1 MLGAVIQTVQYRFL
15 AEFRSFLS
23 ESWAT
28 MELRH
33 LRSFLTVARERSFTR
48 AAERLHM
55 AQPPLSQRI
64 RQLEQE
70 LGVVLFERHTRRV
83 TLRHAGQ
90 VFLDDIEKLLGQL
103 DQAVEACRRADRGS
117 TGSLRVGYSGRA
129 SHLLLPRLIHAF
141 RTRFPDVQLDLVG
154 PSPSGTQKAQ
164 LLDDALDVA
173 LCFLPLDEPG
183 IATRSLASIE
193 FVLALP
199 ATHARA
205 GDDQVPL
212 AELAGDAFVAY
223 PANQGFLL
231 RDAMDAECAR
241 AGFTPRVLRESET
254 SQVLLCLVAAGVGAS
269 IVPRELQYQEEIAG
283 VVFKPL
289 GAGAVRLSHGMAWLK
304 GNTNPALRNLLALE
318 LAVTG
323 A

>member
-1 MLGAVIQTVQYRFL
+1 
-15 AEFRSFLS
+15 
-23 ESWAT
+23 

-33 LRSFLTVARERSFTR
+33 LRSFLAVARERSFTR

-83 TLRHAGQ
+83 TLSHAGQ
-90 VFLDDIEKLLGQL
+90 VFADEVDKLLGQL
-103 DQAVEACRRADRGS
+103 EQAVEACRRADRGA

-141 RTRFPDVQLDLVG
+141 RTRFPDVLLDLVG
-154 PSPSGTQKAQ
+154 PSPSGTLRTQ

-173 LCFLPLDEPG
+173 LCFLPLDAPG
-183 IATRSLASIE
+183 LATRSLARIE

-205 GDDQVPL
+205 GDAQVPL
-212 AELAGDAFVAY
+212 AALAADPFVAY
-223 PANQGFLL
+223 PSNQGFLL
-231 RDAMDAECAR
+231 RDAMDAECER
-241 AGFTPRVLRESET
+241 AGFVPRVVRESET

-269 IVPRELQYQEEIAG
+269 IVPRELQYQEDIAG

-289 GAGAVRLSHGMAWLK
+289 GEGAVRLSHGMAWLE
-304 GNTNPALRNLLALE
+304 GNANPALRNLLGLD
-318 LAVTG
+318 LGVVAVP
-323 A
+323 